1 MFEDRE
7 RKRKYEEEKKGWD
20 DKVKKLKS
28 SIEVVKSTLKSQE
41 EEQMKAFEDAKK
53 FKKAKNKETAYK
65 RAELAAKNI
74 VDLRS
79 ELDKKSDSLV
89 KLMSKKPRQL

>member
-53 FKKAKNKETAYK
+53 FKKANNKETAYK

-74 VDLRS
+74 VGLRS